1 MNDIR
6 IETKDKKAYVYTPYN
21 KNFVQKIKKLEE
33 WLLELEDKAINADD

>member
-21 KNFVQKIKKLEE
+21 KNFVQKIKKIRCF
-33 WLLELEDKAINADD
+33 KKIQFIVKKK

>member
-6 IETKDKKAYVYTPYN
+6 IETKDKKAYVHHITKTLYR
-21 KNFVQKIKKLEE
+21 KLKKLEE

>member
-21 KNFVQKIKKLEE
+21 KNFVQKIKKT
-33 WLLELEDKAINADD
+33 WRVVIRTWR